1 MLMKM
6 KNLVKYIYRK
16 PKHIIIHFLSR
27 IFAHKLNIENWKN
40 VLIIAPHPD
49 DEVFGCAGLIE
60 QLTSKRKS
68 VNILFL
74 SRGEAAVNDI
84 NKQAKIIEKR
94 RELAE
99 EANSIIGLDNGSISW
114 LDFPD
119 GKFVNISKKEQQH
132 LETLILNYNPDV
144 VFYPHHW
151 DGSPDHIA
159 SSMMIYNILKQNNI
173 EGYEYCVWLWHHMAI
188 YKAFLLNYRSSYLL
202 PVADIDKK
210 TTTVHLYA
218 DAVDESGIYYSGKLP
233 KMFLKAV
240 IWNHELYFKS

>member
-1 MLMKM
+1 M
-6 KNLVKYIYRK
+6 NLKKIFKYLYRR
-16 PKHIIIHFLSR
+16 PQHLIIHFLSK
-27 IFAHKLNIENWKN
+27 IQAKHLDTEQWNKI
-40 VLIIAPHPD
+40 LIIAPHPD
-49 DEVFGCAGLIE
+49 DEIFGCAGLIE
-60 QLTSKRKS
+60 QLTSKRKF

-84 NKQAKIIEKR
+84 NKRSKIIKKR

-99 EANSIIGLDNGSISW
+99 EATGIFGLDSDSISW

-132 LETLILNYNPDV
+132 LETHILNYNPDV

-151 DGSPDHIA
+151 DGSPDHITA
-159 SSMMIYNILKQNNI
+159 SIMIYNIVKQHNI
-173 EGYEYCVWLWHHMAI
+173 EGYEYCVWLWHHMAT

-202 PVADIDKK
+202 PVSDINKK
-210 TTTVHLYA
+210 TKAVRLYA

-233 KMFLKAV
+233 EMFLKAV
-240 IWNHELYFKS
+240 TWNRELFFKS